1 MKKEIGKPSTTEKIV
16 ACIFFL
22 TATLW
27 IFRKTLNEKFN
38 FNLND
43 TSIGILGALAFI
55 YNSLRVLI
63 KELVIGK
70 QQIKFLGVYC
80 F

>member
-1 MKKEIGKPSTTEKIV
+1 MYI
-16 ACIFFL
+16 FL

-38 FNLND
+38 FYLND
-43 TSIGILGALAFI
+43 TSIGIMGALLLFI
-55 YNSLRVLI
+55 IPYGSN
-63 KELVIGK
+63 KELAIGK
-70 QQIKFLGVYC
+70 QRIKFLGVYY